1 MMFKMKQIK
10 VKVSNQ
16 LLNKMDWKENLSEV
30 YIFTL
35 LCANYNLFSS
45 IGLCQNEMTIS
56 LDRLLTNFE
65 IKVDKKA
72 KEDFIVA
79 LRGLIEKGIIEID
92 KDKIS
97 YTSEFTI
104 TDLSVFNPESNFTM
118 IDIEGLVQMTK
129 GTRPQAKQNVAVY
142 LNIVSRTNNKLFHMT
157 YENLIGTYTNTEY
170 YGEDNMLTGLNKS
183 QVNFLLKATTWE
195 NLENLCETRVIG
207 DECRVS
213 WINRK
218 TLSITIKRLEDLGV
232 LACRTT
238 NLGKFHNSL
247 TYFNPTHEKL
257 IEKLYERKEKQTE
270 YVLRKVG

>member
-1 MMFKMKQIK
+1 MKQIK

-35 LCANYNLFSS
+35 LCANYNLFSA
-45 IGLCQNEMTIS
+45 IGLCENEMTIS

-92 KDKIS
+92 KDKVS
-97 YTSEFTI
+97 YASEFTI
-104 TDLSVFNPESNFTM
+104 TDLSVFNPDTNFTM
-118 IDIEGLVQMTK
+118 VDIEDLVKMTK

-142 LNIVSRTNNKLFHMT
+142 LNIVSRTNNKLFHTT
-157 YENLIGTYTNTEY
+157 YENLIGGYTNAEY
-170 YGEDNMLTGLNKS
+170 YGEDNMLIGLDDS
-183 QVNFLLKATTWE
+183 QINFLLKATTWE
-195 NLENLCETRVIG
+195 NLENLCITRVIT
-207 DECRVS
+207 DKCQMS

-218 TLSITIKRLEDLGV
+218 TLSITINRLEELG
-232 LACRTT
+232 LIACRST

-247 TYFNPTHEKL
+247 VYFNPTHEKL

-270 YVLRKVG
+270 YNLRKVG